1 MSHTSSAGL
10 FLLQTIFSLITL
22 VALLRFLFQ
31 LMRVDFYNQISQTVS
46 RISDPLLRPLRRL
59 IPATRRIDGASLTLL
74 LAMQML
80 SIATLYGIDINPL
93 GLLMVA
99 MAEILSLTATV
110 FTWSIIVLVI
120 MSWIQPQTRHPAI
133 SLLHQ
138 LTAPIM
144 QPLQRALPATGSGI
158 DLSPILALFAIK
170 LVEFMLVAPLRDLA
184 AIFIR

>member
-22 VALLRFLFQ
+22 MALLRFLFQ

-59 IPATRRIDGASLTLL
+59 MPSSRRIDGASLALL
-74 LAMQML
+74 LAMQTL
-80 SIATLYGIDINPL
+80 SIAILYGTDGNPL
-93 GLLMVA
+93 GILMIA
-99 MAEILSLTATV
+99 MAEILSLTASI

-120 MSWIQPQTRHPAI
+120 MSWIQPQAHHPAI

-144 QPLQRALPATGSGI
+144 QPLQRLLPATGGGI

-170 LVEFMLVAPLRDLA
+170 LVEFMLVAPLRDVA
-184 AIFIR
+184 AILIR